1 LRPILRICDNIMSK
15 SNRVYRNK
23 ENTENLS
30 ENFRYYR
37 SIRESTIGKKMQPYC
52 GKKGKIPVTPSKSHA
67 LSGGGFKLGVSKLG
81 KTVAKNANRAR
92 KKVVRRNIKNE
103 LKYYQNNYEY

>member
-1 LRPILRICDNIMSK
+1 MSK
-15 SNRVYRNK
+15 SNRIYRKLEN
-23 ENTENLS
+23 ELHNTENLP
-30 ENFRYYR
+30 YYR

-67 LSGGGFKLGVSKLG
+67 LSGGGFKLGVSRLG

-92 KKVVRRNIKNE
+92 KKAIRRNVKNE
-103 LKYYQNNYEY
+103 LKYYQNNEY